1 MIIKK
6 MGIVFFFCIF
16 ISFFCVSILG
26 NKVNPILLNYLN
38 LEVERVT
45 ANVIDVSVNDVLA
58 NELVDDLFNVSKNS
72 NNEIEMID
80 YNTKEVN
87 SLLKKINEN
96 IYSKL
101 LRLEEGKVDDFVLS
115 SSLLGNNYKKV
126 KSGIVC
132 EIPMGSLTGNGFL
145 SNLGP
150 VIPIKMSFLGH
161 VNSSLKT
168 KVTSYG
174 INNLYLEIYVHVEV
188 KERISLPRSSKD
200 ITIEIDAP
208 LSIKIMSGVV
218 PEYYGGIIDKNSQT
232 SFFKNNLMGVL

>member
-1 MIIKK
+1 MSLIRK
-6 MGIVFFFCIF
+6 MGIVFFFCIL
-16 ISFFCVSILG
+16 ISFFCVSFLG
-26 NKVNPILLNYLN
+26 NRVNPILFNYLN

-45 ANVIDVSVNDVLA
+45 SNVIDVSVNDVLS

-101 LRLEEGKVDDFVLS
+101 LKLEEGEVDDFSLS

-126 KSGIVC
+126 KTGLVC

-150 VIPIKMSFLGH
+150 IIPIKMSFLGH

-168 KVTSYG
+168 KVTNYG

-188 KERISLPRSSKD
+188 KERISFPRSSKD
-200 ITIEIDAP
+200 VTIKIDAP
-208 LSIKIMSGVV
+208 LSIKIISGVV
-218 PEYYGGIIDKNSQT
+218 PEYYGGIIDKYSQA
-232 SFFKNNLMGVL
+232 SFFTK

>member
-232 SFFKNNLMGVL
+232 SFFQK

>member
-1 MIIKK
+1 

-132 EIPMGSLTGNGFL
+132 EIPMGALTGNGFL

-232 SFFKNNLMGVL
+232 SFFQK

>member
-26 NKVNPILLNYLN
+26 NKVNHILLNYLN

-232 SFFKNNLMGVL
+232 SFFQK

>member
-1 MIIKK
+1 MSLIRK

-16 ISFFCVSILG
+16 ISFFCVSFLG
-26 NKVNPILLNYLN
+26 NRVNPILFNYLN

-45 ANVIDVSVNDVLA
+45 SNVIDVSVNDVLS

-101 LRLEEGKVDDFVLS
+101 LKLEEGEVDDFSLS

-126 KSGIVC
+126 KTGLVC

-150 VIPIKMSFLGH
+150 IVPIKMSFLGH

-168 KVTSYG
+168 KVTNYG

-188 KERISLPRSSKD
+188 KERISFPRSSKD
-200 ITIEIDAP
+200 VTIKIDAP
-208 LSIKIMSGVV
+208 LSIKIISGVV
-218 PEYYGGIIDKNSQT
+218 PEYYGGIIDKYSQA
-232 SFFKNNLMGVL
+232 SFFTK

>member
-1 MIIKK
+1 MSLIRK
-6 MGIVFFFCIF
+6 MGIVFFFCIL
-16 ISFFCVSILG
+16 ISFFCVSFLG
-26 NKVNPILLNYLN
+26 NRVNPILFNYLN

-45 ANVIDVSVNDVLA
+45 SNVIDVSVNDVLS

-101 LRLEEGKVDDFVLS
+101 LKLEEGEVDDFSLS

-126 KSGIVC
+126 KTGLVC

-150 VIPIKMSFLGH
+150 IVPIKMSFLGH

-168 KVTSYG
+168 KVTNYG

-188 KERISLPRSSKD
+188 KERISFPRSSKD
-200 ITIEIDAP
+200 VTIKIDAP
-208 LSIKIMSGVV
+208 LSIKIISGVV
-218 PEYYGGIIDKNSQT
+218 PEYYGGIIDKYSQA
-232 SFFKNNLMGVL
+232 SFFTK

>member
-1 MIIKK
+1 MSLIRK
-6 MGIVFFFCIF
+6 MGIVFFFCIL

-26 NKVNPILLNYLN
+26 NKVNPILFNYLN

-45 ANVIDVSVNDVLA
+45 ANVIDVSVNDVLS

-101 LRLEEGKVDDFVLS
+101 LKLEEGEVDDFSLS

-126 KSGIVC
+126 KTGLVC

-150 VIPIKMSFLGH
+150 IVPIKMSFLGH

-168 KVTSYG
+168 KVTNYG

-188 KERISLPRSSKD
+188 KERISFPRSSKD
-200 ITIEIDAP
+200 VTIKIDAP
-208 LSIKIMSGVV
+208 LSIKIISGVV
-218 PEYYGGIIDKNSQT
+218 PEYYGGIIDKYSQA
-232 SFFKNNLMGVL
+232 SFFTK

>member
-1 MIIKK
+1 MMIIKK

-132 EIPMGSLTGNGFL
+132 EIPMGALTGNGFL

-232 SFFKNNLMGVL
+232 SFFQK

>member
-26 NKVNPILLNYLN
+26 NKVNPILFNYLN

-188 KERISLPRSSKD
+188 KERVSLPRSSKD

-232 SFFKNNLMGVL
+232 SFFQK

>member
-1 MIIKK
+1 MMIIKK

-26 NKVNPILLNYLN
+26 NKVNPILHNYLN

-232 SFFKNNLMGVL
+232 SFFQK

>member
-188 KERISLPRSSKD
+188 KERISLPHSSKD

-232 SFFKNNLMGVL
+232 SFFQK

>member
-1 MIIKK
+1 
-6 MGIVFFFCIF
+6 MGIVFFFCIL
-16 ISFFCVSILG
+16 ISFFCVSFLG
-26 NKVNPILLNYLN
+26 NRVNPILFNYLN

-45 ANVIDVSVNDVLA
+45 SNVIDVSVNDVLS

-101 LRLEEGKVDDFVLS
+101 LKLEEGEVDDFSLS

-126 KSGIVC
+126 KTGLVC

-150 VIPIKMSFLGH
+150 IVPIKMSFLGH

-168 KVTSYG
+168 KVTNYG

-188 KERISLPRSSKD
+188 KERISFPRSSKD
-200 ITIEIDAP
+200 VTIKIDAP
-208 LSIKIMSGVV
+208 LSIKIISGVV
-218 PEYYGGIIDKNSQT
+218 PEYYGGIIDKYSQA
-232 SFFKNNLMGVL
+232 SFFTK

>member
-1 MIIKK
+1 MMIIKK

-232 SFFKNNLMGVL
+232 SFFQK

>member
-1 MIIKK
+1 MMIIKK

-188 KERISLPRSSKD
+188 KERVSLPRSSKD

-232 SFFKNNLMGVL
+232 SFFQK

>member
-1 MIIKK
+1 MSLIRK
-6 MGIVFFFCIF
+6 MGIVFFFCIL
-16 ISFFCVSILG
+16 ISFFCVSFLG
-26 NKVNPILLNYLN
+26 NRVNPILFNYLN

-45 ANVIDVSVNDVLA
+45 SNVIDVSVNDVLS

-101 LRLEEGKVDDFVLS
+101 LKLEEGEVDDFSLS

-126 KSGIVC
+126 KTGLVC

-150 VIPIKMSFLGH
+150 IVPIKMSFLGH
-161 VNSSLKT
+161 VNSSLRT
-168 KVTSYG
+168 KVTNYG

-188 KERISLPRSSKD
+188 KERISFPRSSKD
-200 ITIEIDAP
+200 VTIKIDAP
-208 LSIKIMSGVV
+208 LSIKIISGVV
-218 PEYYGGIIDKNSQT
+218 PEYYGGIIDKYSQA
-232 SFFKNNLMGVL
+232 SFFTK

>member
-1 MIIKK
+1 

-16 ISFFCVSILG
+16 ISFFCVSFLG
-26 NKVNPILLNYLN
+26 NRVNPILFNYLN

-45 ANVIDVSVNDVLA
+45 SNVIDVSVNDVLS

-101 LRLEEGKVDDFVLS
+101 LKLEEGEVDDFSLS

-126 KSGIVC
+126 KTGLVC

-150 VIPIKMSFLGH
+150 IVPIKMSFLGH

-168 KVTSYG
+168 KVTNYG

-188 KERISLPRSSKD
+188 KERISFPRSSKD
-200 ITIEIDAP
+200 VTIKIDAP
-208 LSIKIMSGVV
+208 LSIKIISGVV
-218 PEYYGGIIDKNSQT
+218 PEYYGGIIDKYSQA
-232 SFFKNNLMGVL
+232 SFFTK

>member
-132 EIPMGSLTGNGFL
+132 EIPMGALTGNGFL

-232 SFFKNNLMGVL
+232 SFFQK